1 VRVAYLI
8 NQYPKISHSFIR
20 REILALEQLGFE
32 IQRISLRG
40 WDLELADEADRIE
53 RGRTRFVLRRNPLA
67 LFFDVVRLLVQR
79 PIRFLRALRTA
90 LRMSQGSPRPLYVHL
105 IYVAE
110 ACCVER
116 WVRMAG
122 VEHVHAHF
130 ATNSAEVAMLV
141 NELGG
146 PPWSFTVHGPEDLE
160 SARALQIERAAFVTT
175 VSMFGRA
182 QLYRKLDPRSW
193 PKVHVIHCGVGPS
206 FHSAPENVKLIQKR
220 LVCVARL
227 SPEKGHVILLEAA
240 RILAAQGVHYQLIL
254 AGDGELRPEVEA
266 QISQDNLTD
275 KVQITGWL
283 SEKQVRDEI
292 LGARALVLAS
302 FAEGV
307 PLVIMEAM
315 ALRRPVIAP
324 FIGGI
329 PELVRQGEDGW
340 LVPASD
346 AVALAEAMRSCLEA
360 PADLITR
367 MGEAAH
373 ERVLVRHDVNT
384 EARKMGELFHHAESD
399 LLGPRCDR

>member
-1 VRVAYLI
+1 MRVAYLI

-20 REILALEQLGFE
+20 REILALEKLGFE

-40 WDLELADEADRIE
+40 WDLDLADDADRIE
-53 RGRTRFVLRRNPLA
+53 RGRTRFVLRQNPLA
-67 LFFDVVRLLVQR
+67 LLFDVLRLLVQR
-79 PIRFLRALRTA
+79 PLRFLRALRMA
-90 LRMSQGSPRPLYVHL
+90 LRMSHGSPRPLYVHL

-141 NELGG
+141 NALGG

-160 SARALQIERAAFVTT
+160 SARTFQIEQAAFVTT

-182 QLYRKLDPRSW
+182 QLYRKTEPRSW
-193 PKVHVIHCGVGPS
+193 PKIRVVHCGVDPS
-206 FHSAPENVKLIQKR
+206 FQPEPEKLQIMPKR

-227 SPEKGHVILLEAA
+227 SPEKGHAILLEAA
-240 RILAAQGVHYQLIL
+240 RLLTSQGVHYQLIL
-254 AGDGELRPEVEA
+254 AGDGDLRPEIEA
-266 QISQDNLTD
+266 QIAQNNLTD
-275 KVQITGWL
+275 RIQVTGWL
-283 SEKQVRDEI
+283 SEKQVREEI
-292 LGARALVLAS
+292 LRARALVLAS

-307 PLVIMEAM
+307 PIVIMEAM

-346 AVALAEAMRSCLEA
+346 AVALADAMRSCLEA
-360 PADLITR
+360 PLDLITH
-367 MGEAAH
+367 MGQAAH

-384 EARKMGELFHHAESD
+384 EAKKMRELFHHAGSD
-399 LLGPRCDR
+399 LSEPTLR